1 VVLVRGAEAELETEE
16 AFLFGTESAQT
27 VEMVAQMHHESKD
40 DDRFV
45 SASSVT
51 LGGSYSIPTLE
62 PHGNDV
68 RYLVGASADF
78 GRVTGYVVGST
89 TSGRGD
95 GNGYGVTVG
104 VRVPL

>member
-1 VVLVRGAEAELETEE
+1 VRLRQCRCPRGC
-16 AFLFGTESAQT
+16 
-27 VEMVAQMHHESKD
+27 
-40 DDRFV
+40 
-45 SASSVT
+45 
-51 LGGSYSIPTLE
+51 
-62 PHGNDV
+62 N
-68 RYLVGASADF
+68 LVGASADF